1 MSPQMGCL
9 MRCKVTICHTSC
21 MHLFAF
27 SAYFQMSTP
36 ISCLL
41 MVMMILVVVEMV
53 MVMMLV

>member
-41 MVMMILVVVEMV
+41 MMILVVVEMV